1 MKADWLSDE
10 LGSSQDENHWSM
22 LEWMWESEIEAR
34 KGIYHEPK
42 LPSMGAIVDDGI
54 ADETGGP
61 TDEEDD
67 TNDSIIR
74 KCVWN
79 I

>member
-1 MKADWLSDE
+1 
-10 LGSSQDENHWSM
+10 
-22 LEWMWESEIEAR
+22 MWESEIEAR

>member
-1 MKADWLSDE
+1 
-10 LGSSQDENHWSM
+10 
-22 LEWMWESEIEAR
+22 MWESEIEAR

-79 I
+79 IQVEKTASVTKILENSKIALDI

>member
-1 MKADWLSDE
+1 
-10 LGSSQDENHWSM
+10 
-22 LEWMWESEIEAR
+22 MWESEIETR

-42 LPSMGAIVDDGI
+42 LPSMGASVDDGI

>member
-1 MKADWLSDE
+1 
-10 LGSSQDENHWSM
+10 
-22 LEWMWESEIEAR
+22 MWESEIEAR
-34 KGIYHEPK
+34 KGTYHELK
-42 LPSMGAIVDDGI
+42 LPSMGAIVDGGI

-61 TDEEDD
+61 ADEEDD
-67 TNDSIIR
+67 TDDSIIR